1 MEPYSTDLR
10 QRVLEDR
17 DAGMKT
23 RKVARKYRVSE
34 SWVRRIKQR
43 RREHGELAPRP
54 CYNPQKPV
62 LDDHRQ
68 TLRAMVERQPDA
80 TLEEYCDQL
89 SAEHGVSVSVST
101 MDRALRELKLTR
113 KKRRST
119 PPSRI
124 GRT

>member
-10 QRVLEDR
+10 QRVLEDS
-17 DAGMKT
+17 DAGMRT
-23 RKVARKYRVSE
+23 RQVARKYRVCE
-34 SWVRRIKQR
+34 SWVRRVKQR
-43 RREHGELAPRP
+43 RREHGETAPRAS
-54 CYNPQKPV
+54 YNPQKPV
-62 LDDHRQ
+62 LDDHHQ
-68 TLRAMVERQPDA
+68 TLRAMVEREPDA
-80 TLEEYCDQL
+80 TLEEYCERL
-89 SAEHGVSVSVST
+89 SAAHGVRVSVST